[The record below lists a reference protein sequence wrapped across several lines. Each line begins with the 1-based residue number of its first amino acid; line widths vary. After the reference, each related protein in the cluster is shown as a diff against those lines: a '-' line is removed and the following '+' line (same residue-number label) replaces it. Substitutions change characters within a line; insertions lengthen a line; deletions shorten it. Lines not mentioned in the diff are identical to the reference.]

1 MTFPSRMGKKEL
13 DPRISEISKKIRSL
27 RVEAGFTSYESFANA
42 KGLPR
47 MQYWRA
53 ETGANMTLTTLLKI
67 LDAHSIS
74 LEAFFRDMG

>member
-1 MTFPSRMGKKEL
+1 MAKKDL
-13 DPRISEISKKIRSL
+13 DPRINEISKKIRSL
-27 RVEAGFTSYESFANA
+27 RIEGGFTSYESFANE

-53 ETGANMTLTTLLKI
+53 ETGANLTLTTLLSI

-74 LEAFFRDMG
+74 LESFFSGMN